1 MQIIQYI
8 AKIFLMIIILGVLT
22 MSCQK
27 KLDDLKKNPNA
38 VTSVDDAALFT
49 NATRSLFIGT
59 ADESASRFI
68 GQHAHYFVA
77 GGDYRKPDLYGDGFD
92 TQYEEMM
99 YNIYG
104 STLRHIEDVLVL
116 TSTGDT
122 KNETRFAM
130 ATVISVLGFQK
141 LTDLYGDIPYT
152 EGGKGKQGILQPK
165 YDTQEFVYKDMID
178 RLTASID
185 VLKTANP
192 DNAYGVSDFIYAND
206 LDKWVRFAN
215 SVRLRLA
222 MRLRDADQAYSR
234 TMVSLCLQDPL
245 MENYTDDASMID
257 TEGYGNVWYDK
268 KTSYPG
274 IKMSEMF
281 ISQLVNTSDP
291 RLNGF
296 ADKDID
302 GGYSGQLNGLSD
314 EEFGSSNWP
323 DRSDIG
329 DALAS
334 QDSKFYLMTATEI
347 WFLRAE
353 AALVYQNDESAANE
367 NFRTGIE
374 VSLNQW
380 QVEQDSIAEF
390 LASPTATLSGNM
402 AQKEAQIGMQMWIA
416 IMPNYVESWAHMRRT
431 GYPVIAQRT
440 DPRLDQGVTDGYM
453 PRRFKYSS
461 FELSTNGDNTQE
473 AIDRQG
479 PNTITT
485 PVWWDRNN

>member
-1 MQIIQYI
+1 MQMIQYI
-8 AKIFLMIIILGVLT
+8 AKRLLMIIILGVI
-22 MSCQK
+22 MISCQK
-27 KLDDLKKNPNA
+27 KLDDLRMNPNA
-38 VTSVDDAALFT
+38 VTSVDDAALFSGAARSVFS
-49 NATRSLFIGT
+49 ATT
-59 ADESASRFI
+59 DESASRFI
-68 GQHAHYFVA
+68 GQYAHYFVA

-92 TQYEEMM
+92 TYYEGMM

-104 STLRHIEDVLVL
+104 STIRHIEDVLYL
-116 TSTGDT
+116 TSNGDT
-122 KNETRFAM
+122 KNETRNAM
-130 ATVISVLGFQK
+130 ATVIYVLGFQK

-152 EGGKGKQGILQPK
+152 EGGKGKFGILQPK

-178 RLTASID
+178 RLTASIE
-185 VLKTANP
+185 VLKTADP

-222 MRLRDADQAYSR
+222 MRLRNADEAYSR
-234 TMVSLCLQDPL
+234 TIVSLCLQDPL
-245 MENYTDDASMID
+245 MESYTDDASMIE
-257 TEGYGNVWYDK
+257 TEGHGNVWYDK

-274 IKMSEMF
+274 IKMSEML
-281 ISQLVNTSDP
+281 ISQLVNTNDP
-291 RLNGF
+291 RLEGF

-302 GGYSGQLNGLSD
+302 GSYSGQLNGISD

-329 DALAS
+329 IALAS
-334 QDSKFYLMTATEI
+334 QDSKLYLMTATET

-353 AALVYQNDESAANE
+353 AALVYQNDEAAANE
-367 NFRTGIE
+367 NFRNGIE

-380 QVEQDSIAEF
+380 QIEQDSITAF

-402 AQKEAQIGMQMWIA
+402 VHKEAQIGMQMWIA
-416 IMPNYVESWAHMRRT
+416 IIPNYVESWAHMRRT

-440 DPRLDQGVTDGYM
+440 DPKLDQGVTNGYM
-453 PRRFKYSS
+453 PIRFKYSS
-461 FELSTNGDNTQE
+461 FELSTNGDHTRE

-485 PVWWDRNN
+485 PVWWDRN